1 MDKEPLS
8 LRKKP
13 KQRRSKGLVD
23 DVLLATS
30 KVLPEM
36 GTEKATTND
45 IARAAGVSIG
55 SLYQYFPNKQSIY
68 SKLIEKIEDDHKLM
82 IDEVV
87 SGVVD
92 RPIEEKIHPIIST
105 IVQTIE
111 NKKPLLR
118 ALYRHI
124 SELQKLE
131 YLAMTRRLIVDMIYS
146 VLDSYPLEL
155 DERRRKAIAFTV
167 VHSVSGV
174 LQAMV
179 QDPEALSPE
188 EATEE
193 LVFMLQGYLKLS
205 LESPTDR

>member
-1 MDKEPLS
+1 
-8 LRKKP
+8 
-13 KQRRSKGLVD
+13 
-23 DVLLATS
+23 
-30 KVLPEM
+30 M

-146 VLDSYPLEL
+146 VLD
-155 DERRRKAIAFTV
+155 R
-167 VHSVSGV
+167 
-174 LQAMV
+174 
-179 QDPEALSPE
+179 
-188 EATEE
+188 
-193 LVFMLQGYLKLS
+193 GYLRNGEDLNRKSQRWLTQ
-205 LESPTDR
+205 P